1 MSMTDP
7 GSEWESDSGP
17 ILLTW
22 TIVLRESCVETF
34 VAATLAGIF
43 SLAGGKI
50 ERDQLSRISKV
61 ISLLTFGLVSF

>member
-22 TIVLRESCVETF
+22 TIVSREFCVEIF
-34 VAATLAGIF
+34 VAVALAGIF
-43 SLAGGKI
+43 SLGSGKT
-50 ERDQLSRISKV
+50 ERDQLSRISNLELSDHRAHGV
-61 ISLLTFGLVSF
+61 